1 MKKSHRDA
9 ASELQDQ
16 GHLRHWHVSLAGSNG
31 IRLAKQF
38 GKQVVSCVLLRDE
51 NGLYDIQPFTY
62 TFHSR
67 ISFFDYQ
74 TPENRYARNQLFFRS
89 LFRLLRD
96 ANMWDIIAN
105 KDTFLQV
112 NEENA
117 HIHDRAKEIKAKLK
131 ALILDA
137 QLVKA
142 RKSKAI
148 PLNKLK
154 KHVA

>member
-1 MKKSHRDA
+1 
-9 ASELQDQ
+9 
-16 GHLRHWHVSLAGSNG
+16 
-31 IRLAKQF
+31 
-38 GKQVVSCVLLRDE
+38 
-51 NGLYDIQPFTY
+51 
-62 TFHSR
+62 
-67 ISFFDYQ
+67 
-74 TPENRYARNQLFFRS
+74 
-89 LFRLLRD
+89 
-96 ANMWDIIAN
+96 MWDIIAN